1 MIPIFRKGY
10 GKELDFFDLHKYCE
24 ADSPEVVADRL
35 EKNWNIEL
43 KTKRNPSVVR
53 ALARA
58 FGLRYLVYAC
68 ICLIT
73 VSILTHEK
81 NAAKHHYLCRQECV
95 AKTFQPLLIG
105 LVVNSFSKSGFDNEA
120 ARKTAY
126 LAAAGICLSSVFE
139 TFGRNHYQ
147 LLVRRVALNCR
158 SSLTILVYKKIL
170 RLSMSSFD
178 NTSVGQVLNILAND
192 FNRFDELGH
201 VLIYILIA
209 PIQSAIVMCIMWIYT
224 DLSFACV
231 GGMVIL
237 FMFIPFQGLMGR
249 LFNRFR

>member
-1 MIPIFRKGY
+1 MF
-10 GKELDFFDLHKYCE
+10 
-24 ADSPEVVADRL
+24 V
-35 EKNWNIEL
+35 
-43 KTKRNPSVVR
+43 T
-53 ALARA
+53 
-58 FGLRYLVYAC
+58 
-68 ICLIT
+68 
-73 VSILTHEK
+73 
-81 NAAKHHYLCRQECV
+81 QECA

-105 LVVNSFSKSGFDNEA
+105 VVVRSFSVSGFDDEA
-120 ARKTAY
+120 AQKRAY
-126 LAAAGICLSSVFE
+126 MAAIGICVSSVFE

-158 SSLTILVYKKIL
+158 TSLTILVYKKIL

-201 VLIYILIA
+201 VLIYIVIA
-209 PIQSAIVMCIMWIYT
+209 PIQSAIVMYIMWQY
-224 DLSFACV
+224 LGVACV
-231 GGMVIL
+231 GGLVIL